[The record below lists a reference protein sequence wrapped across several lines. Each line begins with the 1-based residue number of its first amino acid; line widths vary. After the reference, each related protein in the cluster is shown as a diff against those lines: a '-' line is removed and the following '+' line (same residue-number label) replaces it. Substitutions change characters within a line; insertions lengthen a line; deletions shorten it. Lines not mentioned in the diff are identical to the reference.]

1 MDGRSGRIDWAGQFD
16 PAAGEL
22 LAVQDE
28 IVQRLVATIAGQV
41 ENKTIDE
48 ARRERPESAAAFDLL
63 LQGIYHANRLDRE
76 SNAMALARFEE
87 AVAREPDYALAWA
100 WLALMRLRKWAW
112 QPSSTDLVP
121 VEQAAARA
129 LSLDSS
135 ESWCHLVAGQVA
147 MYRRQ
152 LDKAEV
158 HHKKALSLNPY
169 DCHIMALRS
178 PLATYLGKPE
188 EGIEWAKRAMSLYPG
203 HPAWYET
210 NLGLAH
216 YCARNYREAEQA
228 YAAIAEPQ
236 VGVLAGLAAARAR
249 LGDKEGAKAAASLLL
264 EKAPSFSSELLVQM
278 RPFKHETDRDH
289 LRQGLLEAGL
299 PR

>member
-1 MDGRSGRIDWAGQFD
+1 MYK
-16 PAAGEL
+16 GE
-22 LAVQDE
+22 
-28 IVQRLVATIAGQV
+28 
-41 ENKTIDE
+41 
-48 ARRERPESAAAFDLL
+48 
-63 LQGIYHANRLDRE
+63 
-76 SNAMALARFEE
+76 
-87 AVAREPDYALAWA
+87 
-100 WLALMRLRKWAW
+100 
-112 QPSSTDLVP
+112 
-121 VEQAAARA
+121 
-129 LSLDSS
+129 
-135 ESWCHLVAGQVA
+135 
-147 MYRRQ
+147 

-188 EGIEWAKRAMSLYPG
+188 EGIEWAMRAMSLYPG
-203 HPAWYET
+203 HPAWYAT

-236 VGVLAGLAAARAR
+236 AGVLAGLAAARAR
-249 LGDKEGAKAAASLLL
+249 LGDRDGAQAAARLLL
-264 EKAPSFSSELLVQM
+264 EKAPAFSSELLAKM
-278 RPFKHETDRDH
+278 RPFKHEADRDH